1 MARRWMEKLPPRAG
15 SQSVF
20 RGFLFYYGAAP
31 GDILHGDEMAEEIGL
46 VGTKGLATPCH
57 QKSGLIALGAEAE
70 EAISVGGMEATSMG
84 SNRARSLLGWR
95 NFRVREMK
103 ICVTWRLDMPSPAFE
118 YSSARTSPSF
128 NPHLSMKRQARW
140 SERKPARELATI
152 VPGPELR
159 HGRSTV

>member
-70 EAISVGGMEATSMG
+70 EAISVGGMEANIDG
-84 SNRARSLLGWR
+84 I
-95 NFRVREMK
+95 E
-103 ICVTWRLDMPSPAFE
+103 
-118 YSSARTSPSF
+118 SSALLAWVAE
-128 NPHLSMKRQARW
+128 LSGSGNEDLRDM
-140 SERKPARELATI
+140 AT
-152 VPGPELR
+152 
-159 HGRSTV
+159 